1 MISAEQEF
9 IDKFYWQHGP
19 CCAGCDWWRSFNSVV
34 GECLKS
40 APVSG
45 QEVVDMLG
53 ISGTTQRLEAG
64 HIMTMCEHHC
74 GDFKD
79 DFDWASLP
87 LPYRRRVGA
96 MN

>member
-9 IDKFYWQHGP
+9 IDKFYWQNGP
-19 CCAGCDWWRSFNSVV
+19 CCAGCDHWRHINSLV
-34 GECLKS
+34 GDCQKS

-45 QEVVDMLG
+45 AERTNMLG
-53 ISGTTQRLEAG
+53 MEGASIHLPAG
-64 HIMTMCEHHC
+64 HIVTRRDHHC

-87 LPYRRRVGA
+87 LAYLCRVGA
-96 MN
+96 N